1 MYIHKKIFQWLLNEK
16 ENNIDK
22 NISWITYH
30 CYSNPPNENLMFNI
44 SEEQINNQNL
54 ISHY

>member
-54 ISHY
+54 ISH